1 MSFKYVMSII
11 IKLSY
16 HTQVVVWS
24 YQSIRPFQRFAFAPN
39 NVCIQPQIFQVKK
52 NMTTAEGQVEHL
64 EFTMR
69 NVPGEGDCM
78 FLAVALAT
86 STSMGLGGN
95 NALLR
100 SIAADTRSVVAD
112 VMASKEGHF
121 HINGNRLV
129 RARDLL
135 CSAAKKEGL
144 DCDTYIEYVRNGNLQ
159 GGGPELTVLSNVLRR
174 PISIYELDWK
184 DGSNVDDDTP
194 IAIPDVIDLK
204 HMGTFGDIFRDP
216 LSKISNPAVLSGLQ
230 QGAYSWHIHILVV
243 DAGFGEKHACA
254 LLPKECYV

>member
-1 MSFKYVMSII
+1 MSFKYILL
-11 IKLSY
+11 LSY
-16 HTQVVVWS
+16 LTQVVSS
-24 YQSIRPFQRFAFAPN
+24 YQTIPPFQRFAFAPN
-39 NVCIQPQIFQVKK
+39 NVCIQPQVFQVKK
-52 NMTTAEGQVEHL
+52 NMTTTQGQVQDL
-64 EFTMR
+64 KFTMR
-69 NVPGEGDCM
+69 NVPGEGDCV

-95 NALLR
+95 NAFLR

-112 VMASKEGHF
+112 VMDSKGNL
-121 HINGNRLV
+121 HIDGNRLV
-129 RARDLL
+129 RAKDLL
-135 CSAAKKEGL
+135 RSAAKNEGL
-144 DCDTYIEYVRNGNLQ
+144 DCVTYIEHVRNGNLQ

-184 DGSNVDDDTP
+184 ESGNAEDDKQTT
-194 IAIPDVIDLK
+194 IPDVLDLK
-204 HMGTFGDIFRDP
+204 HMGTFGDIFKDP

-243 DAGFGEKHACA
+243 DAGLGEKHACA